1 MENEQQNS
9 KILGTLF
16 GSINYDSEENLS
28 KFIDEINSAQ
38 ATYCIQQALNYAHIN
53 GVFSL
58 KESEVISKSLR
69 ILFSPIS
76 KSET

>member
-1 MENEQQNS
+1 MENEQEVP

-16 GSINYDSEENLS
+16 GSINYDSEEKLS
-28 KFIDEINSAQ
+28 KFIDDINSAQ
-38 ATYCIQQALNYAHIN
+38 AAYCIQQALTFAHMN

-69 ILFSPIS
+69 ILLLSSP
-76 KSET
+76 KTEE